1 MRAASSPESVAS
13 VDGFI
18 VTSASSALKPAFWS
32 ASRTCGKSLGAVITS
47 VHHAEVVAHRVGE
60 PFGTLV
66 LAIAITIIEVALIV

>member
-1 MRAASSPESVAS
+1 MPLWALLIPGAAIALLIVAL
-13 VDGFI
+13 VLPVGVPLAI
-18 VTSASSALKPAFWS
+18 ICALPL
-32 ASRTCGKSLGAVITS
+32 LGAVITS